1 MSESWMQLITSI
13 ILAWGAWEIRA
24 LRGEFKRYVL
34 REDCSSNM
42 NNHCNQLK
50 QLQKDMSENREKIAK
65 IEGHIEV
72 WHPKN
77 DE

>member
-34 REDCSSNM
+34 REDCHDDM
-42 NNHCNQLK
+42 ARHCSEIRKLGNEL
-50 QLQKDMSENREKIAK
+50 MENRDRITKLESKAA
-65 IEGHIEV
+65 V
-72 WHPKN
+72 WHKE
-77 DE
+77 DI

>member
-34 REDCSSNM
+34 RDDCRDDM
-42 NNHCNQLK
+42 QRHCSEIRKLGNEL
-50 QLQKDMSENREKIAK
+50 MENRDRITKLESKAA
-65 IEGHIEV
+65 V
-72 WHPKN
+72 WHRE
-77 DE
+77 DI